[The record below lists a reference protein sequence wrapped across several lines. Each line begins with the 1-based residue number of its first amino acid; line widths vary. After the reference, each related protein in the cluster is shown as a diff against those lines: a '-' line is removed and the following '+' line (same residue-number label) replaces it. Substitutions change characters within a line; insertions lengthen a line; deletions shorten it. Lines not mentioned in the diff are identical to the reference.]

1 MCSARLGRYRCA
13 FDIGG
18 TFTDFV
24 LLDGTTG
31 KIEVHKSL
39 TTPANPA
46 LGALEGLDVLIGK
59 AGIGYDDVSDIVHGT
74 TLVTNLIIEK
84 KGACTALIT
93 TKGFRDI
100 IEIGTEQRYDI
111 HDIFLRFPDPMVP
124 RSRRYEIAER
134 MSRDGDVITPMDL
147 DEVRAVLK
155 AANDDGVK
163 AIAVVLLHSYRNSS
177 HEKAVEALARKEFPQ
192 LYVSISAEV
201 CGEIREYERAMTTV
215 ANAYAQP
222 IVEPYVDDMERML
235 KLRGFSGRLYLMQS
249 SGDLAS
255 PEMVKRLPVRL
266 LESGPA
272 GGGLAAAHFG
282 KMMGRGDVIAFDM
295 GGTTAKVCLIHN
307 GKVDVAPMLEA
318 AREHRFKRGSGLPI
332 RAPVI
337 DLIEIG
343 AGGGSIAKI
352 DEIGLL
358 KVGPHSSGA
367 EPGPACYGRGGAEP
381 TVTDANLL
389 LGYLAPESFLGGRL
403 TLDRAA
409 AKTAFGP
416 IAKVLDKGVE
426 DAAWGVFSVV
436 CENMAGAARVH
447 VVEKGRDP
455 RRFAMIAFGGAGPAH
470 AVRVAKS
477 LGVSTV
483 IVPPASGAAS
493 AFGFLSGAVAHE
505 ASRSYPSLVADADWG
520 TINALL
526 CDLEQEGRD
535 LLATAN
541 IVGDAIMVTREVDL
555 RLHGQ
560 LHTLRVRAPIGAL
573 DVAVTATLADAFAVA
588 YQDLYGRTPP
598 DGDLEIIG
606 WRVTTRGPA
615 PELADATLAN
625 AGSNHALKGERPAWF
640 PETNGFVNAK
650 IYSRYNLA
658 SGVEIV
664 GPAIIEENESTT
676 VVPPGDR
683 VSVDAHGNLVIAVS
697 SVATRVATHAPRAAT
712 VEDLEND
719 PVGLEI
725 MWSRLVTISEECWL
739 TVIRTA
745 FSMIIGEAQDFAC
758 EILDDKGN
766 SLAHSPR
773 AMPVFNIS
781 LMTAVR
787 AMLEVYPVD
796 TLKPGDVL
804 ITNDPWICAGH
815 LFDLMIVS
823 PVFHGGRV
831 VAFVGS
837 VGHVS
842 DIGGT
847 KDRANAREL
856 YEEGLQIPPMKLFS
870 EGKPNDDLFRILA
883 MNVRNSRQV
892 VGDVQS
898 LVAASQIGA
907 ERLVAFME
915 EYGLTDL
922 TALATVIQGRA
933 ERSVREE
940 IRKVPNGVYTST
952 AAFNGAGERLEIPV
966 KITVNDDTIEVDYEG
981 CPPQVAKGGINC
993 TGTVTWAE
1001 TLFALKCVF
1010 SPSIRATAGCY
1021 RPFTV
1026 KAPEG
1031 SLLNCS
1037 KPASVALRRLTMW
1050 HFIGMIF
1057 RALSPA
1063 IPDRVQ
1069 AYTGLPSLI
1078 DLYGFETDGRIY
1090 SDHIFVGGGQG
1101 ACHDHDG
1108 KSGLIWPTSAANTS
1122 IEMVESR
1129 LPVLVTEKALLTD
1142 SGGSG
1147 KFRGGLGQVLKLR
1160 LLHNTNQPFF
1170 VNVYPEGSDVMT
1182 DGLLGGL
1189 PGGSVRAFHYSRS
1202 IGAMRELEKGTMIEI
1217 NSAEDIVEVRLGGG
1231 AGFGSPHERDAALI
1245 QYDLTQGYISANPSG
1260 PHRLDPP
1267 PSLAAVPA

>member
-1 MCSARLGRYRCA
+1 MSSAQQGRYRCA

-18 TFTDFV
+18 TFTDFI
-24 LLDGTTG
+24 LLDDQTG
-31 KIEVHKSL
+31 RIEVHKSL

-46 LGALEGLDVLIGK
+46 LGALEGLDVLIRK
-59 AGIGYDDVSDIVHGT
+59 AGIGYADVMAILHGT

-84 KGACTALIT
+84 KGARTALVT

-134 MSRDGDVITPMDL
+134 MSRDGDVITPIDL

-155 AANDDGVK
+155 TAVEDSVRAV
-163 AIAVVLLHSYRNSS
+163 AVVFLHSYRNSN
-177 HEKAVEALARKEFPQ
+177 HEKQVEALARSEFPQ
-192 LYVSISAEV
+192 LYVSVSSEV
-201 CGEIREYERAMTTV
+201 CGEVREYERAMTTV

-222 IVEPYVDDMERML
+222 IVEPYVDDMDRML
-235 KLRGFSGRLYLMQS
+235 RERGFRGHLYLMQS

-282 KMMGRGDVIAFDM
+282 KTMGRDDVIAFDM
-295 GGTTAKVCLIHN
+295 GGTTAKVCLIQN

-367 EPGPACYGRGGAEP
+367 DPGPACYGRDGKQP

-409 AKTAFGP
+409 AQTAFAS
-416 IAKVLDKGVE
+416 IAKVLGKGLE

-493 AFGFLSGAVAHE
+493 ALGFLAGAVAHE
-505 ASRSYPSLVADADWG
+505 ASRSYPSLVAEADWSSV
-520 TINALL
+520 NELL
-526 CDLEQEGRD
+526 GDLEREGRE

-541 IVGDAIMVTREVDL
+541 VETDAITVSREVDL

-560 LHTLRVRAPIGAL
+560 LHTLRVRAPGGAL
-573 DVAVTATLADAFAVA
+573 SAAVTAVLADAFALA

-615 PELADATLAN
+615 PELAAATLASD
-625 AGSNHALKGERPAWF
+625 GSHHALKGERPVWF
-640 PETNGFVNAK
+640 PETDGFVSVK
-650 IYSRYNLA
+650 VYSRYGLA
-658 SGVEIV
+658 AGADIA

-676 VVPPGDR
+676 VIPPGDR
-683 VSVDAHGNLVIAVS
+683 VSVDAHGNLVIVVS
-697 SVATRVATHAPRAAT
+697 SAATRSTGHAPAT
-712 VEDLEND
+712 ADDLEND

-745 FSMIIGEAQDFAC
+745 FSLIIGEAQDFAC

-787 AMLEVYPVD
+787 AMLEVYPAE

-804 ITNDPWICAGH
+804 ITNDPWVCAGH

-823 PVFHGGRV
+823 PVFHRGRV

-856 YEEGLQIPPMKLFS
+856 YEEGLQIPPMKLFI

-892 VGDVQS
+892 IGDVQS
-898 LVAASQIGA
+898 LVAANQIGA
-907 ERLVAFME
+907 ERLVAFMQ

-922 TALATVIQGRA
+922 TALANVIQGRA
-933 ERSVREE
+933 ERAVREE
-940 IRKVPNGVYTST
+940 IRKVPNGVYRANT
-952 AAFNGAGERLEIPV
+952 AFNGAGFRLEIPV
-966 KITVNDDTIEVDYEG
+966 KVTVNDDTIEVDYEG
-981 CPPQVAKGGINC
+981 CPPQVPKGGINC

-1026 KAPEG
+1026 TAPEG

-1050 HFIGMIF
+1050 HFISMIF
-1057 RALSPA
+1057 RALSPV

-1069 AYTGLPSLI
+1069 AYTGLPSLV
-1078 DLYGFETDGRIY
+1078 DLYGSEADGRIY

-1101 ACHDHDG
+1101 ACHRHDG

-1122 IEMVESR
+1122 IEMVENR
-1129 LPVLVTEKALLTD
+1129 LPVLVTEKALVTD
-1142 SGGSG
+1142 SGGAG

-1160 LLHNTNQPFF
+1160 LLQNTNRPFF
-1170 VNVYPEGSDVMT
+1170 VNVYPEGQGVMT
-1182 DGLLGGL
+1182 DGLLGGE
-1189 PGGSVRAFHYSRS
+1189 PGGSVRALHHSPG
-1202 IGAMRELEKGTMIEI
+1202 IGATKEYEKGTMIEV
-1217 NSAEDIVEVRLGGG
+1217 NSADEVIEIHLGGG
-1231 AGFGSPHERDAALI
+1231 AGFGSPHERDRALI
-1245 QYDLTQGYISANPSG
+1245 QSDLEQGYISARADSPY
-1260 PHRLDPP
+1260 RLDKLPP
-1267 PSLAAVPA
+1267 DS